1 MTPDLPIIPTSKIK
15 KKKLEKTRIH
25 KWTLFSLC
33 FITTLVVVSLIKAY
47 LPLLVSALA
56 MLFVWSQMTKPI
68 AEIETK
74 STNDDTNQLD
84 LFHRQY
90 KIGRNIRRSKENYVK
105 RKIPKLHNLDRFKKK
120 LKPAITFTLK
130 KTREEVIML

>member
-1 MTPDLPIIPTSKIK
+1 MTPDLPIIPSSKQK
-15 KKKLEKTRIH
+15 KQKIENTRIH

-74 STNDDTNQLD
+74 AANNDSNQLN

-90 KIGRNIRRSKENYVK
+90 KIGRKYSK
-105 RKIPKLHNLDRFKKK
+105 IKKE
-120 LKPAITFTLK
+120 LNEK
-130 KTREEVIML
+130 KDSKVA

>member
-15 KKKLEKTRIH
+15 KKKLEKSKIH
-25 KWTLFSLC
+25 KLTLFSLC

-56 MLFVWSQMTKPI
+56 MLFIWSQMTKPI

-74 STNDDTNQLD
+74 ATNDDSNQLD

-90 KIGRNIRRSKENYVK
+90 KIGRKYSK
-105 RKIPKLHNLDRFKKK
+105 IKKE
-120 LKPAITFTLK
+120 LYK
-130 KTREEVIML
+130 KEDSKVA

>member
-1 MTPDLPIIPTSKIK
+1 MTLDLPIIPSSKSK
-15 KKKLEKTRIH
+15 KKKLENSKIH

-74 STNDDTNQLD
+74 AANDDSNQLD

-90 KIGRNIRRSKENYVK
+90 KIGRKYSK
-105 RKIPKLHNLDRFKKK
+105 IKKELYEK
-120 LKPAITFTLK
+120 EDSKVA
-130 KTREEVIML
+130 

>member
-15 KKKLEKTRIH
+15 KKKPEETRIH

-56 MLFVWSQMTKPI
+56 MLFVWSQMTKPV

-74 STNDDTNQLD
+74 DTNHDSDQLN

-90 KIGRNIRRSKENYVK
+90 KIGRKYSKVKDVLEDKEDRRV
-105 RKIPKLHNLDRFKKK
+105 
-120 LKPAITFTLK
+120 A
-130 KTREEVIML
+130 

>member
-1 MTPDLPIIPTSKIK
+1 MSTNLPIITSAKS
-15 KKKLEKTRIH
+15 KKKLKKKVESSIP
-25 KWTLFSLC
+25 KWTVFSLC

-74 STNDDTNQLD
+74 TTNDDSNQLN

-90 KIGRNIRRSKENYVK
+90 KIDKKYSKVK
-105 RKIPKLHNLDRFKKK
+105 KVLEEDRKV
-120 LKPAITFTLK
+120 A
-130 KTREEVIML
+130 

>member
-1 MTPDLPIIPTSKIK
+1 MTPDLPIIPSSKAK
-15 KKKLEKTRIH
+15 NKTLSDNKIP

-90 KIGRNIRRSKENYVK
+90 KIGRKYFKIKRELREKEDSKV
-105 RKIPKLHNLDRFKKK
+105 
-120 LKPAITFTLK
+120 A
-130 KTREEVIML
+130 

>member
-1 MTPDLPIIPTSKIK
+1 MTPNLPIIPSSKSK
-15 KKKLEKTRIH
+15 KKKLKDSRIH

-33 FITTLVVVSLIKAY
+33 FISTIVVVSLIKAY

-90 KIGRNIRRSKENYVK
+90 KIGRKYSKIK
-105 RKIPKLHNLDRFKKK
+105 RELHEKEDSKV
-120 LKPAITFTLK
+120 A
-130 KTREEVIML
+130 

>member
-1 MTPDLPIIPTSKIK
+1 MTPDLPIIPSSKSK
-15 KKKLEKTRIH
+15 KKKLENSKIH

-56 MLFVWSQMTKPI
+56 MLFVWNQMTKPI
-68 AEIETK
+68 AEIDTK
-74 STNDDTNQLD
+74 AANDDSNQLD

-90 KIGRNIRRSKENYVK
+90 KIGRKYSK
-105 RKIPKLHNLDRFKKK
+105 IKKELYEK
-120 LKPAITFTLK
+120 EDSKVA
-130 KTREEVIML
+130 

>member
-1 MTPDLPIIPTSKIK
+1 MTPNLPIIPSSKSK
-15 KKKLEKTRIH
+15 KKKLENSRIH

-33 FITTLVVVSLIKAY
+33 FIATLVVVSLIKAY

-74 STNDDTNQLD
+74 TTNDDSNQLN

-90 KIGRNIRRSKENYVK
+90 QIGRKYSKVK
-105 RKIPKLHNLDRFKKK
+105 KELHEKEDPKV
-120 LKPAITFTLK
+120 A
-130 KTREEVIML
+130 

>member
-1 MTPDLPIIPTSKIK
+1 MTPDLPIITSSKPK
-15 KKKLEKTRIH
+15 KKKLANSRIH

-33 FITTLVVVSLIKAY
+33 FITTLVVVSIIKAY

-56 MLFVWSQMTKPI
+56 MLFVWSQMTKPV

-74 STNDDTNQLD
+74 ATNDDSNQLN

-90 KIGRNIRRSKENYVK
+90 KIGRKYSKV
-105 RKIPKLHNLDRFKKK
+105 RKVLH
-120 LKPAITFTLK
+120 
-130 KTREEVIML
+130 EEEDSKVA

>member
-1 MTPDLPIIPTSKIK
+1 MTTELPIIPSVRPK
-15 KKKLEKTRIH
+15 KRKETNSSIP
-25 KWTLFSLC
+25 KWTVFSLC
-33 FITTLVVVSLIKAY
+33 FITTLVVVSLIQAY

-74 STNDDTNQLD
+74 ATNDDSNQLN

-90 KIGRNIRRSKENYVK
+90 KIGKKYSKIKEVLEEEID
-105 RKIPKLHNLDRFKKK
+105 RKI
-120 LKPAITFTLK
+120 A
-130 KTREEVIML
+130 

>member
-1 MTPDLPIIPTSKIK
+1 MTPDLPIIPSSRSK
-15 KKKLEKTRIH
+15 KKKPINSSFH

-56 MLFVWSQMTKPI
+56 MLFVWSQMTKPV
-68 AEIETK
+68 AEIETQT
-74 STNDDTNQLD
+74 TNDDSNQLN

-90 KIGRNIRRSKENYVK
+90 KIGRKYSKVK
-105 RKIPKLHNLDRFKKK
+105 KELKEEEDPKV
-120 LKPAITFTLK
+120 A
-130 KTREEVIML
+130 